1 MATFIEITPGFS
13 VSAQLTAE
21 DAAAA
26 AQAGYRCIVNNRPDG
41 EVPGQTPGAVV
52 MAAAAA
58 HGLAYRA
65 IPATSPIGPDNPA
78 VDAMIET
85 LTTAEEPILAYC
97 RSGTRST
104 TLWALAQAKMGAMS
118 PDAILNAAAQ
128 AGYDLSGLRPSLD
141 RLAAL
146 APSAGSA
153 PRNGHDR

>member
-41 EVPGQTPGAVV
+41 EAAGQTPGAAVK
-52 MAAAAA
+52 AAAAA

-65 IPATSPIGPDNPA
+65 IPATSPISADHPA
-78 VDAMIET
+78 VDATIEV
-85 LTTAEEPILAYC
+85 LTTEEEPILAYC

-104 TLWALAQAKMGAMS
+104 TLWALAQAKMGAMA
-118 PDAILNAAAQ
+118 PEAIIAAAAQ
-128 AGYDLSGLRPSLD
+128 GGYDLSGLRATLE

-146 APSAGSA
+146 TPLAAPA
-153 PRNGHDR
+153 PTNGHDR